1 MHPCI
6 SRRGVAGMARVS
18 ELESAAPGEGLLTT
32 TVNVFPKLEASAR
45 VARISVP
52 DKKVDCAVTPE
63 KAKLD
68 SGTNPD
74 PAISM
79 TMFSFAKELA
89 LADSI
94 VGIGLTILNFTED
107 DRVGDSTL
115 VQAILIV

>member
-1 MHPCI
+1 
-6 SRRGVAGMARVS
+6 MARVS

-74 PAISM
+74 PSIST
-79 TMFSFAKELA
+79 TMLSLAKELA
-89 LADSI
+89 LAECI
-94 VGIGLTILNFTED
+94 IGIGFTILNFVEED
-107 DRVGDSTL
+107 RDGKPAL
-115 VQAILIV
+115 VQATTTV